1 MDGEATNTARTALL
15 LALPMRALQD
25 AGKTRGRAQ
34 GGGPRERVL
43 GGTIELPFW
52 LIVVIG
58 VLALMSLVDRLLVPS
73 LRWMLRR
80 RVNEAIDELNARL
93 KLRIQ
98 PFKLTKR
105 ESLIDRIVYDADLA
119 RAIEAHSE
127 QTGEPRDVTFTR
139 VKGYAKEIV
148 PSFNAWAYFKF
159 GTHAARW
166 LSNALYRVRLGYYDE
181 DKIKAIDPDATVV
194 FVINHRSNMDYVLVT
209 YLAAASSALSYAVG
223 EWARVML
230 LQTLIRSMGAYFIR
244 RDSSDPLYRKVL
256 ARYVQIATAEGV
268 TQAVFPEGG
277 LTRDGALR
285 PARLGLLSYIVGR
298 FDLNGPRDVVFIP
311 VGINY
316 DRVIEDRNLTASI
329 AKEAGTPHQRRGAKA
344 VAGYLLQA
352 LGLRLS
358 GRWHKFGYASVSFGE
373 PLSLKSHLNEGKIDL
388 RRLDETQRFEETDK
402 IAKALMAR
410 IARIV
415 PVLPVPLIATIFE
428 TAGSEALSLIDIK
441 TRAQNLVET
450 LRARGVHV
458 HVPRQDLDYA
468 LEVGLRIMTMRHLV
482 EETEGML
489 CVNPREAVLIRY
501 YSNSIAHHFA
511 RHGAKDGEG

>member
-1 MDGEATNTARTALL
+1 M
-15 LALPMRALQD
+15 
-25 AGKTRGRAQ
+25 
-34 GGGPRERVL
+34 
-43 GGTIELPFW
+43 GGTVELPFW
-52 LIVVIG
+52 FVLVAGI
-58 VLALMSLVDRLLVPS
+58 LALIGLVDRLLIPS
-73 LRWMLRR
+73 VRWMLRR

-105 ESLIDRIVYDADLA
+105 ESLIDRIVYDADLV
-119 RAIEAHSE
+119 RAIEAHSA
-127 QTGEPRDVTFTR
+127 QTGEPRNVTLAR
-139 VKGYAKEIV
+139 VKDYAKEIV

-159 GTHAARW
+159 GAHAARW

-285 PARLGLLSYIVGR
+285 PARLGLLSYIVSR
-298 FDLNGPRDVVFIP
+298 FDPNGTRDVVFIP

-344 VAGYLLQA
+344 VARYLFEA
-352 LGLRLS
+352 LGMRLS

-373 PLSLKSHLNEGKIDL
+373 PLSLKSYLEEAKVDL
-388 RRLDETQRFEETDK
+388 RRLDEGQRFEETDK
-402 IAKALMAR
+402 IARVLMGR
-410 IARIV
+410 IAKIV

-428 TAGSEALSLIDIK
+428 RAGDEALSHIDIK
-441 TRAQNLVET
+441 ARAQALVEE
-450 LRARGVHV
+450 LRGHGVYV

-468 LEVGLRIMTMRHLV
+468 LEVGLRIMQMRHLV
-482 EETEGML
+482 AETEGL
-489 CVNPREAVLIRY
+489 LRANPRENVVIRY

-511 RHGAKDGEG
+511 LRGAEDDAE